1 MAPDSHRPPGTAR
14 QTTSGRVAVAGT
26 RQLID
31 SEAQIDMR
39 ALRAYRLGRLRGELK
54 RRDYAGILLY
64 DPINIR
70 YATGARNMTVWTLH
84 NAVRYCFVAS
94 EGPVVLFEFHST
106 PHLPAGLETIDEI
119 RTAVY
124 WFYFGAGQHGPER
137 VKLWAAELADLVR
150 QHGGGNWRLAVDKCD
165 FLGVDALRA
174 EGLEVTDGQEV
185 TELARRIKSPE
196 ELACM

>member
-1 MAPDSHRPPGTAR
+1 MPPHTKGQSTA
-14 QTTSGRVAVAGT
+14 GAVDVAGT

-31 SEAQIDMR
+31 TEAQIDMA
-39 ALRAYRLGRLRGELK
+39 ALRAYRLGRLRDELK
-54 RRDYAGILLY
+54 QRDYAGILLY

-84 NAVRYCFVAS
+84 NAVRYCFVAT
-94 EGPVVLFEFHST
+94 EGPVVIFEFHSA

-124 WFYFGAGQHGPER
+124 WFYFGAGQNGSER

-150 QHGGGNWRLAVDKCD
+150 QPRRRQPAPGGRQVRLPRVSTRCAPK
-165 FLGVDALRA
+165 ASR
-174 EGLEVTDGQEV
+174 
-185 TELARRIKSPE
+185 
-196 ELACM
+196 

>member
-1 MAPDSHRPPGTAR
+1 MPPDSRMSSGTAAHQASR
-14 QTTSGRVAVAGT
+14 SAERGGT

-39 ALRAYRLGRLRGELK
+39 ALRAYRLGRLRDELK

-84 NAVRYCFVAS
+84 NPVRYCFVAS

-106 PHLPAGLETIDEI
+106 PHLPAGLETVDEI
-119 RTAVY
+119 RTAV
-124 WFYFGAGQHGPER
+124 
-137 VKLWAAELADLVR
+137 
-150 QHGGGNWRLAVDKCD
+150 
-165 FLGVDALRA
+165 
-174 EGLEVTDGQEV
+174 
-185 TELARRIKSPE
+185 
-196 ELACM
+196 